1 MKLGMAIEYAR
12 DPLGQLASVPE
23 LEKAGLDMVWV
34 AEAYGLDAVSVM
46 GYLAAITERV
56 EIAAGI
62 LPIYTRTP
70 ALIAQTAVGLDTLTG
85 GRFVLGLGASGP
97 QVIEGWHGVPYHR
110 PLQTTRE
117 LIEICRKV
125 WRREEPLSYEGEVF
139 TLPLPAAEG
148 TGLGKP
154 LKIINHPPRPDIPI
168 MLASLG
174 PKNVQLTA
182 EMADRWLPI
191 LFVPERADLVWG
203 EDLAAGKARRDPS
216 LGDLEI
222 VAGGIVA
229 IGKQDEVAPLRELA
243 RPTVALYVGGM
254 GSRQRNFY
262 NDLMVR
268 YGWEQEAGIIQDL
281 YLEGRKEE
289 AMAAIPDEFLELTSL
304 CGDES
309 YIRDRIEAY
318 AAAGVTTLSL
328 IPVGDHPTA
337 IIEKLRSLTD

>member
-1 MKLGMAIEYAR
+1 MQRRQESPGSGRSCGPTTGPPPGWPGGPEWAVAGSAPTPGTGPCPILTRACSDSRRRRPTARPDRVPVFTPVAVPRHRAANFHAMKLGMAIEYAR

-125 WRREEPLSYEGEVF
+125 
-139 TLPLPAAEG
+139 
-148 TGLGKP
+148 
-154 LKIINHPPRPDIPI
+154 
-168 MLASLG
+168 
-174 PKNVQLTA
+174 
-182 EMADRWLPI
+182 
-191 LFVPERADLVWG
+191 
-203 EDLAAGKARRDPS
+203 
-216 LGDLEI
+216 
-222 VAGGIVA
+222 
-229 IGKQDEVAPLRELA
+229 
-243 RPTVALYVGGM
+243 
-254 GSRQRNFY
+254 
-262 NDLMVR
+262 
-268 YGWEQEAGIIQDL
+268 
-281 YLEGRKEE
+281 
-289 AMAAIPDEFLELTSL
+289 
-304 CGDES
+304 
-309 YIRDRIEAY
+309 
-318 AAAGVTTLSL
+318 
-328 IPVGDHPTA
+328 
-337 IIEKLRSLTD
+337 